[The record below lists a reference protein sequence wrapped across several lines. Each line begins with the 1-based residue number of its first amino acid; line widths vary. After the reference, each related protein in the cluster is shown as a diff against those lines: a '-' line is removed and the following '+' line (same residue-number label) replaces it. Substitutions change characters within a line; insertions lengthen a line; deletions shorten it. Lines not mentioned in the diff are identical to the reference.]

1 MKTLR
6 RIAILFFGVV
16 FAISLFMLARILVQG
31 RQEQAAFDRLSAAL
45 EQPES
50 ADGQNPEQSPYEA
63 LKEQNPDF
71 FGWIS
76 IEGTNIDYPVMF
88 TPDAPEHYLRR
99 AFDGSSS
106 QSGVPFLS
114 ADCFA
119 GGGNWLIY
127 GHNMK
132 NGSMFA
138 DLLNYARKDFWQ
150 AHPLIQFDTLEEEGT
165 YEVFAAFY
173 VRVYTEGESGFA
185 YYEYTDISQQA
196 DFEEYLAQVSGA
208 ALYDTGVE
216 AQYGDQ
222 LITLSTCTNRSQDE
236 RFVLVGRQIQHQDS

>member
-16 FAISLFMLARILVQG
+16 FANSLFMLARILVQG
-31 RQEQAAFDRLSAAL
+31 RQEQAAFVRLSAAL

-50 ADGQNPEQSPYEA
+50 ADGQNPGQSPYEA
-63 LKEQNPDF
+63 LKAQNPDF

-88 TPDAPEHYLRR
+88 TPDDPEHYLRR

-138 DLLNYARKDFWQ
+138 DLLNYAREDFWQ

-173 VRVYTEGESGFA
+173 ARVYTEGESGFA

-196 DFEEYLAQVSGA
+196 DFEAYLAQVSGA
-208 ALYDTGVE
+208 ALYDTGVV

-236 RFVLVGRQIQHQDS
+236 RFVVVGRMIS

>member
-63 LKEQNPDF
+63 LKAQNPDF

-88 TPDAPEHYLRR
+88 TPDDPEHYLRR

-114 ADCFA
+114 ADCF
-119 GGGNWLIY
+119 
-127 GHNMK
+127 
-132 NGSMFA
+132 
-138 DLLNYARKDFWQ
+138 
-150 AHPLIQFDTLEEEGT
+150 
-165 YEVFAAFY
+165 
-173 VRVYTEGESGFA
+173 
-185 YYEYTDISQQA
+185 
-196 DFEEYLAQVSGA
+196 
-208 ALYDTGVE
+208 
-216 AQYGDQ
+216 
-222 LITLSTCTNRSQDE
+222 
-236 RFVLVGRQIQHQDS
+236 

>member
-63 LKEQNPDF
+63 LKAQNPDF

-76 IEGTNIDYPVMF
+76 IEGTNID
-88 TPDAPEHYLRR
+88 
-99 AFDGSSS
+99 
-106 QSGVPFLS
+106 
-114 ADCFA
+114 
-119 GGGNWLIY
+119 
-127 GHNMK
+127 
-132 NGSMFA
+132 
-138 DLLNYARKDFWQ
+138 
-150 AHPLIQFDTLEEEGT
+150 
-165 YEVFAAFY
+165 
-173 VRVYTEGESGFA
+173 
-185 YYEYTDISQQA
+185 
-196 DFEEYLAQVSGA
+196 
-208 ALYDTGVE
+208 
-216 AQYGDQ
+216 YGDQ

-236 RFVLVGRQIQHQDS
+236 RFVVVGRQIQHQDS

>member
-1 MKTLR
+1 M
-6 RIAILFFGVV
+6 AVSSILFFGVV

-63 LKEQNPDF
+63 LKAQNPDF

-88 TPDAPEHYLRR
+88 TPDDPEHYLRR
-99 AFDGSSS
+99 ALDGSSS

-114 ADCFA
+114 ADCFE

-132 NGSMFA
+132 NGTMFA
-138 DLLNYARKDFWQ
+138 DLMSYAQEDFWQ
-150 AHPLIQFDTLEEEGT
+150 EHPLIRFDTLEQQGS
-165 YEVFAAFY
+165 YEVLAAFY
-173 VRVYTEGESGFA
+173 ARVYAPEESGFA
-185 YYEYTDISQQA
+185 YYQYTDLSRQA
-196 DFEEYLAQVSGA
+196 DFEEYLTQVCQA
-208 ALYDTGVE
+208 ALYDTGVT

-222 LITLSTCTNRSQDE
+222 LITLSTCTNRDQEE
-236 RFVLVGRQIQHQDS
+236 RFVVVGRMIS

>member
-63 LKEQNPDF
+63 LKAQNPDF

-88 TPDAPEHYLRR
+88 TPDDPEYYLRR

-106 QSGVPFLS
+106 QSGVPFLA
-114 ADCFA
+114 ADCFE

-138 DLLNYARKDFWQ
+138 DLMSYAQEDFWQ
-150 AHPLIQFDTLEEEGT
+150 EHPLIRFDTLEQQGS
-165 YEVFAAFY
+165 YEVLAAFY
-173 VRVYTEGESGFA
+173 REPFVPICPVA
-185 YYEYTDISQQA
+185 
-196 DFEEYLAQVSGA
+196 LAQCHRTVLHGEWRTEILHATRNAGISRRFSRDGKRK
-208 ALYDTGVE
+208 
-216 AQYGDQ
+216 
-222 LITLSTCTNRSQDE
+222 CTA
-236 RFVLVGRQIQHQDS
+236 